1 MVVFRRWLCLTFRQI
16 ENSHRTQQWVK
27 IASIRWWMFLWS
39 SWSVLFLEKCT
50 LMMGVRIEKANELL
64 NPLRYVF
71 EDYRSGK
78 ESDGF
83 VSWTVLMTMT
93 MTMNDQADAGD
104 GHVATGRKK
113 K

>member
-1 MVVFRRWLCLTFRQI
+1 MAVFDVPSNREFPQDTAVGQDRVYPVVDF
-16 ENSHRTQQWVK
+16 S
-27 IASIRWWMFLWS
+27 WS

-83 VSWTVLMTMT
+83 VWWTV
-93 MTMNDQADAGD
+93 
-104 GHVATGRKK
+104 
-113 K
+113 